1 MANLLFRKTA
11 DAGRRYVGNS
21 QPIILKIGGGCGA
34 GRPASIRVAHDVA
47 RFVVLALSPMARG
60 QRKTGV
66 GRGVHKTAPAGFPVW
81 HFRHTTAR
89 GMTCALPPTNFY

>member
-1 MANLLFRKTA
+1 MVQFRKTA

-21 QPIILKIGGGCGA
+21 QPITLKIGGGCGA
-34 GRPASIRVAHDVA
+34 GRPASIRVAHGVA

-81 HFRHTTAR
+81 PFRHTITR
-89 GMTCALPPTNFY
+89 HVTCASPSTIFY